1 MIVICEEC
9 GKKYRIDIS
18 KIKGKEARFKCK
30 ACNHLIPVTKP
41 ETNNSQA
48 QAAAMAAA
56 QPSETSTEAE
66 TAPTEDAPPQDS
78 TPQDKPAASQP
89 VVTRKKKGIGLR
101 TKMMLLFLVIPL
113 LLISA
118 SSILYLWQMN
128 KLQNLLVSQSTD
140 MITEQGESAIAD
152 KARAVASQ
160 TRLFLE
166 SNPQLTK
173 QDFNYDMDFR
183 RVAVQKVGITGFT
196 ALYEIPSEDKVWR
209 TWAHV
214 NPRLVGTDMSTL
226 KKTMGKSFGPFW
238 KTYTG
243 VKDGRETRGYYS
255 EKDASG
261 KLQDKY
267 LVCSPIE
274 GFPYVIAATINVD
287 EFTRATKVLET
298 RAKKITTQTLYIIIG
313 ILCATLVL
321 CGLIVSLYG
330 HQLTKRIRSLTD
342 VADRISVGE
351 LEAEI
356 DTGAGDEIGDLS
368 EAVARMQDS
377 IRLSIERLRR
387 RR

>member
-30 ACNHLIPVTKP
+30 ACNHLIPVTKT

-56 QPSETSTEAE
+56 QPSETNAEAE
-66 TAPTEDAPPQDS
+66 AAPTEDAPPQDS
-78 TPQDKPAASQP
+78 TPKDKPAASQP
-89 VVTRKKKGIGLR
+89 VVARKKKGIGLR
-101 TKMMLLFLVIPL
+101 AKMILLFLVVPL

-140 MITEQGESAIAD
+140 MITKQGESAIAD

-183 RVAVQKVGITGFT
+183 RVAVQKVGVTGYT
-196 ALYEIPSEDKVWR
+196 ALYEIPSEDNVWR

-214 NPRLVGTDMSTL
+214 DPKLVGNDMRSLRKTL
-226 KKTMGKSFGPFW
+226 GKDFAPFW
-238 KTYTG
+238 KTFTG
-243 VKDGRETRGYYS
+243 VKDGKESRGYYS
-255 EKDASG
+255 FKDPSG
-261 KLQDKY
+261 RLQNKY
-267 LVCSPIE
+267 MVSSPIE
-274 GFPYVIAATINVD
+274 GYPYVVAATINVD

-313 ILCATLVL
+313 ILGATLIL